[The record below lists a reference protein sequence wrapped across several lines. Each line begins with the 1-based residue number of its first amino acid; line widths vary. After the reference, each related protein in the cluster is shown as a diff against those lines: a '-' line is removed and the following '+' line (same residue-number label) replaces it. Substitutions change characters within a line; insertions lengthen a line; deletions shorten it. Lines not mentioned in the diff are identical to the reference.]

1 MACRYNKNSIMLQA
15 QNTSANPSYNPVLS
29 GRMGELADEIPV
41 GNADN
46 VEQTTGGMARNPP
59 PQLKDNGL
67 VNDIANFSK
76 SKRARREARAPSP
89 VQGSEDTDR
98 VPDIQVNPT
107 IKAKNTLYG
116 DNLKNPFLYSDGT
129 IRQLSVRS
137 RYSN

>member
-1 MACRYNKNSIMLQA
+1 MACRYNKDSIMLQA
-15 QNTSANPSYNPVLS
+15 QNTSPNPSFNPVLN

-46 VEQTTGGMARNPP
+46 VEQTDGGMARNPP

-67 VNDIANFSK
+67 VNEIANLSK
-76 SKRARREARAPSP
+76 SNRERREARAPSP
-89 VQGSEDTDR
+89 VQGAEDTNR
-98 VPDIQVNPT
+98 VPDIEVNPT
-107 IKAKNTLYG
+107 IKNKTTYYG
-116 DNLKNPFLYSDGT
+116 DNLKNPFLYSDGS